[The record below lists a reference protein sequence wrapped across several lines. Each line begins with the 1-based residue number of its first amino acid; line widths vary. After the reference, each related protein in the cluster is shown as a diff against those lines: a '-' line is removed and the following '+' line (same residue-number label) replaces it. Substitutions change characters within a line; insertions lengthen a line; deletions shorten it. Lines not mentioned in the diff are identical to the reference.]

1 MKIRNVNPNFHDSI
15 GCGQKNDAE
24 VTLILLACHH
34 ILRDLFWL
42 REATYLLA
50 GSPANWV

>member
-24 VTLILLACHH
+24 VTLVLSVVTYCEIVSGFAR
-34 ILRDLFWL
+34 LRIYWL
-42 REATYLLA
+42 DRQLIE
-50 GSPANWV
+50 